1 MVDAPV
7 SGWPRA
13 AAQGT
18 LTSMIAAQPETWRE
32 TEDIVGAYS
41 GRTFLVGA
49 EHGLAQACKL
59 VNNAMFFATLAIACE
74 TAVFGV
80 ALGLDAHTMIDVI
93 NVSSG
98 RSAAT
103 MDKFATSILTR
114 SFDYSASV
122 RTAAKYLDIYVQE
135 TQAMG
140 MDSTGPRV
148 L

>member
-7 SGWPRA
+7 SGGPRA

-49 EHGLAQACKL
+49 EPGLAQACKL
-59 VNNAMFFATLAIACE
+59 VNNAMSLATLAIACE

-80 ALGLDAHTMIDVI
+80 ALGLDANTMIDVI

-103 MDKFATSILTR
+103 RDKFPKSILTR
-114 SFDYSASV
+114 SFDYGPSV
-122 RTAAKYLDIYVQE
+122 RTAAQDLALIVPEATALGVDVKG
-135 TQAMG
+135 T
-140 MDSTGPRV
+140 SV